1 MGGDRAEPEEEDMTH
16 EQAELFER
24 FAGIW
29 AEIYRQYH
37 NLSSVTDIPIDIA
50 VAVAQMMREDAKRCG
65 LDEPEKQEYNA
76 EFLRRWGHDA

>member
-1 MGGDRAEPEEEDMTH
+1 MTH

-37 NLSSVTDIPIDIA
+37 NLRSTEDIPIDIA
-50 VAVAQMMREDAKRCG
+50 VAVAQMMREYAKRCAW
-65 LDEPEKQEYNA
+65 DEPEKQEYNA

>member
-1 MGGDRAEPEEEDMTH
+1 VTH

-37 NLSSVTDIPIDIA
+37 NLRSTEDIPLDIA
-50 VAVAQMMREDAKRCG
+50 VAVGNDAGVREKVRMGRAGEAGIQRG
-65 LDEPEKQEYNA
+65 VSEEV
-76 EFLRRWGHDA
+76 GT